1 MPVEKVDKPEPRST
15 YYVESAVE
23 TKDDRGRQQDQQ
35 QSSSDEYSGSHAAPG
50 WQKAYAAMANRR
62 YVKLRREDI
71 VRAWFRG
78 ATMQKGVSL
87 AEIDI
92 ELKGQKFLKHA
103 HVILSTREDFWTL
116 KHFQPGQDV
125 PLTMFAKDAVIE
137 VSVPAPRPDAQ
148 PSASGS
154 FAAKKA
160 AGVNV
165 DHKKLLIY
173 IAIGAGVAALLLFL
187 ILR

>member
-1 MPVEKVDKPEPRST
+1 MPVEKIDKTESRST

-23 TKDDRGRQQDQQ
+23 TKDDRSHQQDQRQ
-35 QSSSDEYSGSHAAPG
+35 SSDEYSGSHAAPG
-50 WQKAYAAMANRR
+50 WQKAYAAMANRK
-62 YVKLRREDI
+62 YLKLRREDI

-87 AEIDI
+87 AEMDI
-92 ELKGQKFLKHA
+92 ELKGQKFLKNA

-116 KHFQPGQDV
+116 KHYQPGQDV
-125 PLTMFAKDAVIE
+125 PLNMFVKDAIVE
-137 VSVPAPRPDAQ
+137 VSVPAPMPAQ
-148 PSASGS
+148 QANAAGS
-154 FAAKKA
+154 FAAGKIA
-160 AGVNV
+160 SVRM

-173 IAIGAGVAALLLFL
+173 IAIGTGVAALLLFL